1 MRVNKMH
8 LLISHIDVTMEGR
21 LICYYANASIQDLF
35 YGIHVR
41 SPIEVKVMWFK
52 V

>member
-8 LLISHIDVTMEGR
+8 LLVSHIDVTMEGR

-35 YGIHVR
+35 YGIHAW
-41 SPIEVKVMWFK
+41 SPIEVKVMCFK